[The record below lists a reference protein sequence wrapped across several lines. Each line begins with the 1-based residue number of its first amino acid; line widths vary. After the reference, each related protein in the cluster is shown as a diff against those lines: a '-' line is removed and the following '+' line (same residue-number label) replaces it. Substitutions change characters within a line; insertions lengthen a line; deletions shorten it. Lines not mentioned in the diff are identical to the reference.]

1 MSKDPKAELLQQI
14 RSIRRRI
21 DPAVLARAEAAAQAV
36 EAARTGTDAQAP
48 PAEVPYDKEAAREA
62 VTAFLRSRN
71 DGGRFAM
78 QLMENLQKPDAAAK
92 AYGGPTPTRGV
103 TKRV

>member
-14 RSIRRRI
+14 RTIRRRI

-36 EAARTGTDAQAP
+36 ESARADAQAP
-48 PAEVPYDKEAAREA
+48 STEVPYDKEAAREA
-62 VTAFLRSRN
+62 VTAFLRGRN

-92 AYGGPTPTRGV
+92 AYGGPGPAHGV